1 MGLCSEFGD
10 FVYSLHL
17 PVLFIKHMSTNIF
30 NIGKIN
36 TVNNNDITI
45 HTSTANAAEIVR
57 SFMAGKA
64 EDIQAEDVTHEP
76 QQEQIALFKYIFPS
90 IVDDDERL
98 RVHREVCNLVQNYP
112 MTEICSH
119 LMQMKK
125 DEKVYLGV
133 RPELMFAELQRLGMP
148 GEDVTGYSYKNFMHH
163 FNIK

>member
-1 MGLCSEFGD
+1 
-10 FVYSLHL
+10 
-17 PVLFIKHMSTNIF
+17 MSTSIF
-30 NIGKIN
+30 NIGKVNTINNNNVTIN
-36 TVNNNDITI
+36 TSSATNV
-45 HTSTANAAEIVR
+45 AEVVKA
-57 SFMAGKA
+57 FMQGN
-64 EDIQAEDVTHEP
+64 AEDVQSEDVTREP
-76 QQEQIALFKYIFPS
+76 QQEQTQLFKYIFPS
-90 IVDDDERL
+90 IVDDGERL

-112 MTEICSH
+112 LAEICTH

>member
-1 MGLCSEFGD
+1 
-10 FVYSLHL
+10 
-17 PVLFIKHMSTNIF
+17 MSTNIF
-30 NIGKIN
+30 NIGKVN

-45 HTSTANAAEIVR
+45 HTSSANAAEIVR
-57 SFMAGKA
+57 SFMAGNA
-64 EDIQAEDVTHEP
+64 EDIQAEDVSQEP
-76 QQEQIALFKYIFPS
+76 QQEHISLFKYIFPS

>member
-1 MGLCSEFGD
+1 
-10 FVYSLHL
+10 
-17 PVLFIKHMSTNIF
+17 MSTNYI
-30 NIGKIN
+30 NIGTIN
-36 TVNNNDITI
+36 NDHHQEMTVNVPAGTNV
-45 HTSTANAAEIVR
+45 SELVR
-57 SFMAGKA
+57 AFFGKDNA
-64 EDIQAEDVTHEP
+64 EDIQAEETPSAP
-76 QQEQIALFKYIFPS
+76 QQEQTALFKYIFPS
-90 IVDDDERL
+90 IVDDEERL

-112 MTEICSH
+112 LTEICSH